1 MNLPLFIAQRIHF
14 SKGEDNR
21 KVTPPVIRIAMAGVA
36 LGLAVMILAVAIVVG
51 FKKEIR
57 EKVVGFS
64 SHIQITNFKNS
75 SLYDSYPVALSD
87 SIRQLLQNDT
97 RIARLE
103 GFASKPGIIKTENE
117 FLGIVLNGAG
127 ADYDWSFLKSNLIE
141 GELPDYSDSTVSNQV
156 LLSRYMADKLH
167 LKVGDGLYTYFI
179 QDDNVRARKFTISGI
194 YQTNFLDY
202 DRMYVMADVRHI
214 QRLNGWN
221 SDQYTGFSVLL
232 HDYGE
237 VDAMTEKLYFEFNEL
252 SDPYDQ
258 HYYVS
263 SLKEQNI
270 QIFSWLDMLDM
281 NVWIILGLMAIVS
294 GFTMI
299 SGLFIIILERI
310 NMIGVLKALG
320 APNFFIRKTFL
331 YVSLFLVGKGML
343 FGNLVGLSFCLIQSQ
358 FHIIKLNP
366 QDYYISAVPIDLSL
380 WAWIL
385 LNIGCLAVSL
395 LMLLGASYIVS
406 MIRPA
411 RSIRFE

>member
-1 MNLPLFIAQRIHF
+1 
-14 SKGEDNR
+14 
-21 KVTPPVIRIAMAGVA
+21 
-36 LGLAVMILAVAIVVG
+36 
-51 FKKEIR
+51 
-57 EKVVGFS
+57 
-64 SHIQITNFKNS
+64 
-75 SLYDSYPVALSD
+75 
-87 SIRQLLQNDT
+87 
-97 RIARLE
+97 
-103 GFASKPGIIKTENE
+103 
-117 FLGIVLNGAG
+117 
-127 ADYDWSFLKSNLIE
+127 
-141 GELPDYSDSTVSNQV
+141 
-156 LLSRYMADKLH
+156 
-167 LKVGDGLYTYFI
+167 
-179 QDDNVRARKFTISGI
+179 
-194 YQTNFLDY
+194 
-202 DRMYVMADVRHI
+202 
-214 QRLNGWN
+214 
-221 SDQYTGFSVLL
+221 FSVLL
-232 HDYGE
+232 HDYE
-237 VDAMTEKLYFEFNEL
+237 AVDAMTEKLYFEFNEL

-320 APNFFIRKTFL
+320 ATNFFIRKTFL

-343 FGNLVGLSFCLIQSQ
+343 FGNLVGLSICLIQSR
-358 FHIIKLNP
+358 FHVIKLNP
-366 QDYYISAVPIDLSL
+366 QDYYISSVPIDLSL

>member
-1 MNLPLFIAQRIHF
+1 MNLPLFIAKRIHF
-14 SKGEDNR
+14 NNGENNR

-36 LGLAVMILAVAIVVG
+36 LGLAVMILSVAIVVG

-87 SIRQLLQNDT
+87 SMRMLLLGDS

-103 GFASKPGIIKTENE
+103 GVASKPGIIKTETE

-127 ADYDWSFLKSNLIE
+127 IDYDWSFMEKNLVE
-141 GELPDYSDSTVSNQV
+141 GRLPVYLDSAVSNEI
-156 LLSRYMADKLH
+156 LLSRYIADKLH
-167 LKVGDGLYTYFI
+167 LKVGDDLYTYFI
-179 QDDNVRARKFTISGI
+179 QGDNVRARKFSVTGI

-202 DRMYVMADVRHI
+202 DKLYVMADVRHI
-214 QRLNGWN
+214 QKLNGWN
-221 SDQYTGFSVLL
+221 PDQYNGFSVLL
-232 HDYGE
+232 RDYDD
-237 VDAMTEKLYFEFNEL
+237 VDAMTEELYFMFNEQ
-252 SDPYDQ
+252 SDPYKQ
-258 HYYVS
+258 NFFVS
-263 SLKEQNI
+263 SLKEQNM

-281 NVWIILGLMAIVS
+281 NVWIILGLMAVVS

-299 SGLFIIILERI
+299 SGLFVIILERI
-310 NMIGVLKALG
+310 NMIGILKALG
-320 APNFFIRKTFL
+320 ASNFFVRKTFL
-331 YVSLFLVGKGML
+331 YVSLFLIGKGML
-343 FGNLVGLSFCLIQSQ
+343 FGNLIGLSLCLLQYK

-366 QDYYISAVPIDLSL
+366 QDYYISSVPIKLDFGV
-380 WAWIL
+380 WIL
-385 LNIGCLAVSL
+385 LNVGCMAISL

>member
-1 MNLPLFIAQRIHF
+1 MNLPLFIAKRIHF
-14 SKGEDNR
+14 DNGEDNR

-36 LGLAVMILAVAIVVG
+36 LGLAVMILSVAIVVG
-51 FKKEIR
+51 FKKEVR

-87 SIRQLLQNDT
+87 SMRRVLQNDS
-97 RIARLE
+97 RIARFE
-103 GFASKPGIIKTENE
+103 GIASKPGIIKTENE
-117 FLGIVLNGAG
+117 FLGIILNGAG
-127 ADYDWSFLKSNLIE
+127 TDYDWAFMEKNLIE
-141 GELPDYSDSTVSNQV
+141 GRLPVYTDSAVSNEV
-156 LLSRYMADKLH
+156 LLSRHIADKLH

-179 QDDNVRARKFTISGI
+179 QGDNVRARKFSVVGI

-221 SDQYTGFSVLL
+221 ADQYNGFAVLL
-232 HDYGE
+232 RDYGD
-237 VDAMTEKLYFEFNEL
+237 VDAMTEELYFTFNEV
-252 SDPYDQ
+252 SDPYGQ
-258 HYYVS
+258 NFYVS
-263 SLKEQNI
+263 SLREQNM

-281 NVWIILGLMAIVS
+281 NVWIILGLMAVVS

-310 NMIGVLKALG
+310 NMIGILKALG
-320 APNFFIRKTFL
+320 ASNLFIRKTFL
-331 YVSLFLVGKGML
+331 YVSLFLIGKGML
-343 FGNLVGLSFCLIQSQ
+343 FGNLVGLSFCLIQSK
-358 FHIIKLNP
+358 FHVIKLNP
-366 QDYYISAVPIDLSL
+366 QDYYISSVPIELDF
-380 WAWIL
+380 WMWVL
-385 LNIGCLAVSL
+385 LNAGCMTVSL

>member
-1 MNLPLFIAQRIHF
+1 M
-14 SKGEDNR
+14 
-21 KVTPPVIRIAMAGVA
+21 
-36 LGLAVMILAVAIVVG
+36 
-51 FKKEIR
+51 
-57 EKVVGFS
+57 
-64 SHIQITNFKNS
+64 
-75 SLYDSYPVALSD
+75 
-87 SIRQLLQNDT
+87 
-97 RIARLE
+97 E

-117 FLGIVLNGAG
+117 FLGIILNGAG
-127 ADYDWSFLKSNLIE
+127 ADYDWSFLESNLIE
-141 GELPDYSDSTVSNQV
+141 GELPDFSDSTVSNQV

-221 SDQYTGFSVLL
+221 PDQYTGFSVLL
-232 HDYGE
+232 HDYE
-237 VDAMTEKLYFEFNEL
+237 AVDAMTEKLYFEFNEL

-320 APNFFIRKTFL
+320 ATNFFIRKTFL

-343 FGNLVGLSFCLIQSQ
+343 FGNLVGLSICLIQSR

-366 QDYYISAVPIDLSL
+366 QDYYISSVPIDLSL

-395 LMLLGASYIVS
+395 LMLLGASYIIS